1 MHFDFSPWPERE
13 GSLRDFLP
21 PWIRNEKKAD
31 IHQALKTPLSK
42 KRIVE
47 YVRDILPK
55 SFLLARMP
63 ASFEFLNG
71 KEFNAFAKKSK
82 RRAPEF
88 LISLL
93 SATNFAGGYHMERE
107 WNTALLQTMM
117 RFPSSCIASGMSL
130 FSNVRGISTPL
141 SLAEKINIPLESII
155 SAYTLGPAKKYGL
168 LGRGIV
174 KVGYA
179 ADIAVFSSTGAVKEL
194 FVNGTGVVH
203 DGVVLPSLRSGKGI
217 IKKII

>member
-1 MHFDFSPWPERE
+1 
-13 GSLRDFLP
+13 
-21 PWIRNEKKAD
+21 
-31 IHQALKTPLSK
+31 
-42 KRIVE
+42 
-47 YVRDILPK
+47 
-55 SFLLARMP
+55 
-63 ASFEFLNG
+63 
-71 KEFNAFAKKSK
+71 
-82 RRAPEF
+82 
-88 LISLL
+88 
-93 SATNFAGGYHMERE
+93 
-107 WNTALLQTMM
+107 
-117 RFPSSCIASGMSL
+117 MSL